1 MHLLIGS
8 NSALDMDCFG
18 ESDLKTRQDF
28 MQEYFLKEF
37 NMGIASGSNRFT
49 RKMVVIK

>member
-1 MHLLIGS
+1 MLLLIGS
-8 NSALDMDCFG
+8 NSALDMDSFG

-37 NMGIASGSNRFT
+37 NMGISAGSNRFT
-49 RKMVVIK
+49 GKMVVIK